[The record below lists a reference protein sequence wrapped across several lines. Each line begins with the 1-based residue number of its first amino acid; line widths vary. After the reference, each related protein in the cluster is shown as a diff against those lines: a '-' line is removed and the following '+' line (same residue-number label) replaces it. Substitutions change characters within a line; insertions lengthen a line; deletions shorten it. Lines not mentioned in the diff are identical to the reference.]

1 MELAPLID
9 EIVGTA
15 RQLAEQNNNRLVV
28 ETQENLGAL
37 TVDGGICKTPRPRG
51 GRSGQVQRATV
62 GRVPAADRWPQ
73 SASTGCAGS
82 PAVCS
87 LPVTARL

>member
-1 MELAPLID
+1 MSPATVELAPLID

-51 GRSGQVQRATV
+51 GRSRRYRQRAHS
-62 GRVPAADRWPQ
+62 R
-73 SASTGCAGS
+73 
-82 PAVCS
+82 
-87 LPVTARL
+87 